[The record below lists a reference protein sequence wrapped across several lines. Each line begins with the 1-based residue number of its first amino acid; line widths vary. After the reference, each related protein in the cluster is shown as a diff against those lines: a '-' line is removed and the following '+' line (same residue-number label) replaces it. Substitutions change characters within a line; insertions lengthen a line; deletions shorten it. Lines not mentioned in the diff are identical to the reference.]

1 MVGLVGEIQLFIVYT
16 IQLAMAN
23 YSHALVPFQ
32 LKGSYPL
39 IVILQ
44 QVLEQVMKAVRV
56 AYIFYMM
63 MMMMM
68 IMMMMMLGMMLGMK
82 GDSYP

>member
-1 MVGLVGEIQLFIVYT
+1 MNHTVTEEMLEDMVGLVGEIQLFIVYT

-23 YSHALVPFQ
+23 YSHALDPFQ

-44 QVLEQVMKAVRV
+44 QVLE
-56 AYIFYMM
+56 
-63 MMMMM
+63 
-68 IMMMMMLGMMLGMK
+68 
-82 GDSYP
+82 